1 MPGAPRGRFITFE
14 GIDGAGKSTQID
26 AIVQTLQTRGIAFV
40 RTREPGGTALGESLR
55 SVMLGQPMD
64 AITETLLMFAARRQ
78 HVLQV
83 IEPAL
88 ADARWVLC
96 DRFTDA
102 SYAYQGAGRGVPTAQ
117 LDALAS
123 WVHRGLNPDL
133 TVLVDIDP
141 TQAQL
146 RREGARTSD
155 RFETEP
161 LHFFERVRAAYLAR
175 AASDSARFLVVDGSA
190 PAPAVTSVIM
200 QRLAQWLP

>member
-88 ADARWVLC
+88 ANARWVLC

>member
-26 AIVQTLQTRGIAFV
+26 AIVQTLRTRGIAFV
-40 RTREPGGTALGESLR
+40 RTREPGGTGLGESLR

-64 AITETLLMFAARRQ
+64 ALTETLLMFAARRQ

-146 RREGARTSD
+146 RRESARTSD

-161 LHFFERVRAAYLAR
+161 LDFFERVRAAYLAR
-175 AASDSARFLVVDGSA
+175 AACDSARFLVVDGSA